1 VRLQRRVTA
10 FKRFLP
16 IAALILLG
24 TAAVSGSLLYW
35 RIHDTADEM
44 GRVAAQMVNR
54 HEQAHAEELA
64 QSAAHLAS
72 IAPSAALAARMVEAL
87 GKAGVDEDVA
97 LFAPDGRQ
105 LAGGNVLEEIARAPI
120 DEGSLAGGHVAV
132 SRIQSGGLDGAALTA
147 AVERERRE
155 LLDTL
160 LVASAL
166 AVIASLLVTLLAGRM
181 VASAFRSLVARMP
194 RSRAAG
200 TGAQAE
206 RIVSLTSALDG
217 LRRELGAMQVT
228 HRFLEQVLD
237 QVQDGVVVCDGEG
250 RVIEVNEAA
259 ATLLRRRQEEL
270 RGEDLHALVEPAIID
285 EAGKFIAE
293 GRTRLRTSTGEALS
307 VAFTTSPLPNDEGH
321 PRYVLVVKNLTE
333 EHRAQ
338 KRIRYLARYDTLT
351 RVPNRMEFQHRLQ
364 QALARNRRNGRLAAL
379 FYVDIDHFKDVN
391 DRLGHPTGDRALEI
405 TARRLVDV
413 MDAGTLIGR
422 LGGDE
427 FAVVVESLPQGQ
439 DPRPAIAATARQL
452 LDQITKEFHVEGQ
465 EIVMSAS
472 IGVALFPEDG
482 DNVIDLIRN
491 ADAAMYHA
499 KQNGGNT
506 YGFYAQEMNADAVER
521 LVLKSELR
529 RAMERNEFQLL
540 YQPKVDLRDGRVAG
554 AEALLRWQHTKRGE
568 IPPSVFIQLAEE
580 STLIFEIG
588 EWVLDRVCSDF
599 ASWQR
604 HVPWPGRVAVNL
616 SLRQLRQ
623 RDFIAR
629 VEGIFERHQLTPSCI
644 ELEITEST
652 LADNGE
658 RTLRMLDRLYR
669 LGLHLS
675 IDDFGT
681 GYSSLSSLQRF
692 PIGTLKID
700 QSFVRDA
707 GKRRDSNA
715 IVAAIV
721 GLGRSLGMDVV
732 AEGVENRAQMA
743 LLRKLGCTYAQG
755 HLFGEALGAADYLS
769 LLRTQAAGNPVHSE
783 ILQAG

>member
-1 VRLQRRVTA
+1 VGT
-10 FKRFLP
+10 
-16 IAALILLG
+16 
-24 TAAVSGSLLYW
+24 TAASSSVLFW

-44 GRVAAQMVNR
+44 GRVAADMVDR

-64 QSAAHLAS
+64 QSAAQLAS
-72 IAPSAALAARMVEAL
+72 MAPSAALAGRMVETL
-87 GKAGVDEDVA
+87 GQAGIDEDIA

-105 LAGGNVLEEIARAPI
+105 LAGNPARQEVARASI
-120 DEGSLAGGHVAV
+120 DEGPLAGGHVAV

-147 AVERERRE
+147 AVERERADLIDALILASG
-155 LLDTL
+155 LLL
-160 LVASAL
+160 
-166 AVIASLLVTLLAGRM
+166 IASLLVTVLFSRVMA
-181 VASAFRSLVARMP
+181 ATFRSLAARMP
-194 RSRAAG
+194 RSRGTTAG
-200 TGAQAE
+200 SQAE
-206 RIVSLTSALDG
+206 QIMSLTSALDG
-217 LRRELGAMQVT
+217 LRRKLKGMHLT

-237 QVQDGVVVCDGEG
+237 QVQDGVLVLDGSG

-259 ATLLRRRQEEL
+259 SILLRRGPEEL
-270 RGEDLHALVEPAIID
+270 RGEDIHDIAEPAIID
-285 EAGKFIAE
+285 DSGKFVPE
-293 GRTRLRTSTGEALS
+293 GRTRLRTPSGEALS
-307 VAFTTSPLPNDEGH
+307 VAFTTSALPDDEGH
-321 PRYVLVVKNLTE
+321 TRYVIVLKNLTE

-338 KRIRYLARYDTLT
+338 KRIRFLARYDTLT

-364 QALARNRRNGRLAAL
+364 QALARSRRSGQLAAL

-405 TARRLVDV
+405 TARRLVDA
-413 MDAGTLIGR
+413 MDTGTLIGR

-427 FAVVVESLPQGQ
+427 FALVLESLPQGQ
-439 DPRPAIAATARQL
+439 DPRPAVAATARQL
-452 LDQITKEFHVEGQ
+452 LDQITREFHVEGH
-465 EIVMSAS
+465 EVVMSAS
-472 IGVALFPEDG
+472 IGIALFPENG

-499 KQNGGNT
+499 KQNGGST

-521 LVLKSELR
+521 LMLKSELR
-529 RAMERNEFQLL
+529 RAMERDEFEVL
-540 YQPKVDLRDGRVAG
+540 YQPKIDLRDGRVTG
-554 AEALLRWQHTKRGE
+554 AEALLRWQHSKRGE
-568 IPPSVFIQLAEE
+568 IPPSVFIPLAEE
-580 STLIFEIG
+580 SSLIFHIG
-588 EWVLDRVCSDF
+588 EWVLDQVCSDF

-623 RDFIAR
+623 RDFIDQ
-629 VEGIFERHQLTPSCI
+629 VEGIFERYQLTPSCI

-658 RTLRMLDRLYR
+658 KTLHMLDRLYR

-681 GYSSLSSLQRF
+681 GYSSLSSLQHF

-707 GKRRDSNA
+707 CERRDSTA

-732 AEGVENRAQMA
+732 AEGVENRDQMT

-755 HLFGEALGAADYLS
+755 HLFGAALSAGDYLS

-783 ILQAG
+783 ILQAS